1 MADDM
6 VDRRDVRIAVWRHG
20 TLLDQQPGLGEVRP
34 LLDQD
39 DALVWVDL
47 VDPSPSALSA
57 LADDLGLP
65 AQAVEDA
72 LSAGERS
79 KVTRYAESSFLVVY
93 ALVPPVVKSPPDE
106 VEPALNITRVSAFV
120 LRRVLITVRTPA
132 FDVDAVVQRW
142 ADSPELLRD
151 GVGALVHG
159 LLDVVVDRHL
169 DAAQQLDDV
178 VESLEDGLFD
188 EAGPGQHM
196 QRRTY
201 QVRRNLVDLRR
212 IAVPMRDVVGA
223 LIRRLQDTHPSAELA
238 AAFDDLYDHA
248 VHAQEWTDSLR
259 DMLATIF
266 ETNLSLADARLNT
279 VMKKLTGWAAII
291 AVPTAITG
299 FFGQNVEYP
308 GVNTWAAFA
317 VSAVMIVT
325 AAAVLFAMFKRRGWL

>member
-1 MADDM
+1 V
-6 VDRRDVRIAVWRHG
+6 VDQHDVRTAVWRHG
-20 TLLDQQPGLGEVRP
+20 KLLDQSPELTEVRP

-57 LADDLGLP
+57 LAGDLDLP

-79 KVTRYAESSFLVVY
+79 KLTRYADSSFLVVY

-106 VEPALNITRVSAFV
+106 VEPALNIARVSAFV
-120 LRRVLITVRTPA
+120 LPRALITVRTPA
-132 FDVDAVVQRW
+132 FDVEAVVQRW
-142 ADSPELLRD
+142 ADSPEQLRD

-169 DAAQQLDDV
+169 EAAQQLDDV
-178 VESLEDGLFD
+178 VDSLEDGLFD
-188 EAGPGQHM
+188 QAGPGQHM

-212 IAVPMRDVVGA
+212 IAVPMRDVVGT
-223 LIRRLQDTHPSAELA
+223 LIRTLHDGSASAELT

-259 DMLATIF
+259 DMLTTIF

-299 FFGQNVEYP
+299 FFGQNVDYP
-308 GVNTWAAFA
+308 GIDTWAGFV
-317 VSAVMIVT
+317 VSAVLIVT
-325 AAAVLFAMFKRRGWL
+325 GAGVLFLMFKRRGWL

>member
-1 MADDM
+1 VVDQPKTRTALWRRGELQDQRPALAD
-6 VDRRDVRIAVWRHG
+6 V
-20 TLLDQQPGLGEVRP
+20 PGLLE
-34 LLDQD
+34 QD

-47 VDPSPSALSA
+47 GDPSPSALSA
-57 LADDLGLP
+57 LAADLGLHP
-65 AQAVEDA
+65 AAVEDA
-72 LSAGERS
+72 LAAGERT
-79 KVTRYAESSFLVVY
+79 KVTRYTDSTFFIVH
-93 ALVPPVVKSPPDE
+93 ALTPPVLKSPPDQ
-106 VEPALNITRVSAFV
+106 VEPALNITRVSAFLLPRGLV
-120 LRRVLITVRTPA
+120 TVHTSA
-132 FDVDAVVQRW
+132 FDIDAVVQRW
-142 ADSPELLRD
+142 ADDPDLLQH

-178 VESLEDGLFD
+178 AEDLEDGLFD
-188 EAGPGQHM
+188 EAGPGRHM

-212 IAVPMRDVVGA
+212 IAVPMRDVVSA
-223 LIRRLQDTHPSAELA
+223 LMHQRQDGHPPTELT

-248 VHAQEWTDSLR
+248 VHGQEWTDSLR

-279 VMKKLTGWAAII
+279 VMKQLTGWAAII

-308 GVNTWAAFA
+308 GIGTWWGFVVSSLVILA
-317 VSAVMIVT
+317 VAG
-325 AAAVLFAMFKRRGWL
+325 VLYLTFKRRGWL